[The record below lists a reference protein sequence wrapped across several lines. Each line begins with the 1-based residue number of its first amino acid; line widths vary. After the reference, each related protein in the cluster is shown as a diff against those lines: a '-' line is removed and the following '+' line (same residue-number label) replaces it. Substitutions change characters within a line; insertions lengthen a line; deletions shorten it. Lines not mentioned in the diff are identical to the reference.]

1 MKPYQ
6 YPSYRYEALED
17 GETPD
22 STTCGA
28 IITVDEHSWAIATF
42 EGVQRVGERSV
53 GSQESPQTPSAAKQE
68 RVKQP
73 KDFYTGKH
81 LEEAHRRKSLA
92 LQDKLV
98 QNYRTCL
105 ILNIMGMPGVSSVAV
120 KAERDER
127 QQVAGESAG
136 LAAVFAE
143 HGELAALSSYPRE
156 SYPLRVSTYD
166 PERELEVYEHLK
178 ALDDA
183 SLSDLFSA
191 LTAYC
196 YGTWPA
202 RETGDSP
209 LAVQVARDVGVDML
223 SAFELDI
230 EFLGMY
236 RKAQLPMLAKE
247 VGVPYSVE
255 GMKTDAMRT
264 VILDHASR
272 RRYVPGLARFFARG
286 ETPPGGLAEVADPVA
301 KAA

>member
-1 MKPYQ
+1 MAAYEALKARLEQSWAWVDTVKPYQ

-22 STTCGA
+22 PTTCGA

-209 LAVQVARDVGVDML
+209 LGRAG
-223 SAFELDI
+223 
-230 EFLGMY
+230 G
-236 RKAQLPMLAKE
+236 
-247 VGVPYSVE
+247 
-255 GMKTDAMRT
+255 
-264 VILDHASR
+264 SR
-272 RRYVPGLARFFARG
+272 RGRGHARRFYPRCQILGDVPQG
-286 ETPPGGLAEVADPVA
+286 
-301 KAA
+301 AAFNYCREK